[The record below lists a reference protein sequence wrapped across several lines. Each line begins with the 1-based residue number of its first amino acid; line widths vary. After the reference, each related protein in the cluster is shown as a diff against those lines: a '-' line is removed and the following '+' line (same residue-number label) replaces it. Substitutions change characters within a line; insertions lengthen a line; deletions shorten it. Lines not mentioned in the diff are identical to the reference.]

1 LVEAINLDGD
11 RVELEASGLLG
22 RIFQHE
28 IDHLNGKLVIDL
40 LNEEQLK
47 YFEEKRMSLA
57 KSRKITSGKSKPK
70 PRRKS

>member
-1 LVEAINLDGD
+1 
-11 RVELEASGLLG
+11 LEASGLLG

-40 LNEEQLK
+40 LNEEQLN